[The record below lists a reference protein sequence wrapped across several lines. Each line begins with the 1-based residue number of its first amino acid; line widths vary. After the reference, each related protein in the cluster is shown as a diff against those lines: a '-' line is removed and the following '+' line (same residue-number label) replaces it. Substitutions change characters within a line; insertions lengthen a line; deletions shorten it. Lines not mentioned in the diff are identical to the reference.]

1 MAFLDNKTSKICRD
15 MDGEVVNVKD
25 ATAGKNMPPFH

>member
-1 MAFLDNKTSKICRD
+1 

-25 ATAGKNMPPFH
+25 AVAGKNMPPFHWTPKL